1 MRNTHKLKMLF
12 AAGLAAFSVST
23 FAGTTLLSDYKI
35 VYQAPTPTWK
45 LANQQQDAE
54 GYTMQYQPKS
64 VKTSFQ
70 SITLNYGKGIQV
82 SLKDSMQQVVSEM
95 NTTDCQ
101 RKESNILKQDDKTL
115 VFSTLLDQCAN
126 GKTLTQV
133 FKVFNMPDGQYSI
146 VYSADAKSSS
156 SSIQQMES
164 MIESAKLVPAHQTT

>member
-1 MRNTHKLKMLF
+1 MRRVNKMKMIL
-12 AAGLAAFSVST
+12 ALGLTTLSVST

-35 VYQAPTPTWK
+35 VYQAPTPSWK

-54 GYTMQYQPKS
+54 GYTMQYQPKAANS
-64 VKTSFQ
+64 PFQ

-115 VFSTLLDQCAN
+115 VFSTLLDQCSN

-133 FKVFNMPDGQYSI
+133 FKVFSMPDGQYSI
-146 VYSADAKSSS
+146 VYSADAKPSST
-156 SSIQQMES
+156 SIQQMES